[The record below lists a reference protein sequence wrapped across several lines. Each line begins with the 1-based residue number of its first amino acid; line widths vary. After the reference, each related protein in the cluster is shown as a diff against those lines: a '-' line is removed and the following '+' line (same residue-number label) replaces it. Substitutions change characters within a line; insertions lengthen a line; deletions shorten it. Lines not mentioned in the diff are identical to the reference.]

1 VSSDESASAR
11 LLFSEELGAGVV
23 GENELATPR
32 VRRAVRSRPVASAP
46 RRLAQRLLMRTGRLG
61 YEHDCVGAFD
71 AARRSLLGNAAA
83 GDPRLLVRVDE
94 FPHARS
100 YDLPDRY
107 GPDRFERFHAILRD
121 AGVPYLLA
129 VTPRVAHDYLDPDAT
144 VGRDL
149 SGDEIALL
157 ERVRREGV
165 ELALHGYDHRTRHAS
180 PRRHSELCG
189 LPAAELDRLLDRA
202 LTPLSELGIVPRVFV
217 PAFNRFD
224 AGQYPVLARRFD
236 VVCGGP
242 ETVGLLGYHRT
253 PLWRGAAV
261 YLPAYPPLYA
271 RAADVAAAVE
281 RLAARR
287 AALWVPV
294 ALHWGWEADDGW
306 EALERA
312 AEMLARFANP
322 WGEFLECT
330 AREDS

>member
-1 VSSDESASAR
+1 VSPDEAASAR
-11 LLFSEELGAGVV
+11 LLFSEELRAGAV
-23 GENELATPR
+23 GEGDLARPE
-32 VRRAVRSRPVASAP
+32 VLRAVRSRPPASAP
-46 RRLAQRLLMRTGRLG
+46 RRLAQRLLVRAGRLG
-61 YEHDCVGAFD
+61 YEDDCVGAFE
-71 AARRSLLGNAAA
+71 AARRSLLGDAAA
-83 GDPRLLVRVDE
+83 GAPRLLVRVDE

-129 VTPRVAHDYLDPDAT
+129 ITPRVAHDYLDPHADG
-144 VGRDL
+144 GRGL
-149 SGDEIALL
+149 SPEEVALL
-157 ERVRREGV
+157 ERLPGESV

-189 LPAAELDRLLDRA
+189 LAPAELDRLLERA
-202 LTPLSELGIVPRVFV
+202 LAPLSELGIAPRVFV

-224 AGQYPVLARRFD
+224 AAQYPLLARRFE

-242 ETVGLLGYHRT
+242 ETIGLLGYQRT
-253 PLWRGAAV
+253 PLWRGEAV
-261 YLPAYPPLYA
+261 YLPAYEPLYG
-271 RAADVAAAVE
+271 RAASVAAAVE

-306 EALERA
+306 EDLARA
-312 AEMLARFANP
+312 ADTLARFASP
-322 WGEFLECT
+322 WGEFLQCT
-330 AREDS
+330 AREGP